1 MKFEPLN
8 NSATKEIWQ
17 AFNDAFSNYEV
28 PIQMPYE
35 KFQKMGNRRGLNLD
49 ISLGAYEGKKLVGFV
64 GNAEGNWNGKKTIY
78 DCFTGII
85 NDYKG
90 KGLGKALLE
99 NSIIRSKELGFE
111 QYLLEVITTNEKAYK
126 LYASKGFK
134 IVREFDV
141 YSSKCENIRF
151 SSDNLMDNDIKI
163 IQTPD
168 WNQFKGMWDILPS
181 WQNSIDSVKRAKD
194 TFEIVA
200 AYLQSDCLGYLILDT
215 ETGDIPQLAIE
226 KDYRRKGIAS
236 ALLKKAAENRKQDFK
251 LSLLNIDSDYKLFI
265 YFMKK
270 HEIPIITKQYE
281 MLCEL

>member
-1 MKFEPLN
+1 MKLKPLN
-8 NSATKEIWQ
+8 NSAPKEIWQ

-35 KFQKMGNRRGLNLD
+35 KFQRMGNRRGLNLD

-64 GNAEGNWNGKKTIY
+64 GNAAGDWNGKKTIY

-85 NDYKG
+85 NNYKG

-168 WNQFKGMWDILPS
+168 WNHFKEMWEFHPS
-181 WQNSIDSVKRAKD
+181 WQNSVDSVNRAKD

-200 AYLQSDCLGYLILDT
+200 AYRQSDCLGYLILDT

-236 ALLKKAAENRKQDFK
+236 ALLKKVAENRKQGFK
-251 LSLLNIDSDYKLFI
+251 LSLLNIDSDYKPFSC
-265 YFMKK
+265 FMKK
-270 HEIPIITKQYE
+270 HEIPVIVKQYE
-281 MLCEL
+281 MLCDL

>member
-1 MKFEPLN
+1 MKLKPLN
-8 NSATKEIWQ
+8 NSAPKEIWQ

-35 KFQKMGNRRGLNLD
+35 KFQRMGNRRGLNLD

-64 GNAEGNWNGKKTIY
+64 GNAAGDWNGKKTIY

-85 NDYKG
+85 NNYKG

-168 WNQFKGMWDILPS
+168 WNHFKEMWEFHPS
-181 WQNSIDSVKRAKD
+181 WQNSVDSVNRAKD

-200 AYLQSDCLGYLILDT
+200 AYRQSDCLGYLILDT

-236 ALLKKAAENRKQDFK
+236 ALLKKVAENRKQGFK
-251 LSLLNIDSDYKLFI
+251 LSLLNINSDYIPFSC
-265 YFMKK
+265 FMKK
-270 HEIPIITKQYE
+270 HKIPVIVKQYE
-281 MLCEL
+281 MLCDL

>member
-1 MKFEPLN
+1 MKLKPLN
-8 NSATKEIWQ
+8 NSAPKEIWQ

-35 KFQKMGNRRGLNLD
+35 KFQRMGNRRGLNLD

-64 GNAEGNWNGKKTIY
+64 GNAAGDWNGKKTIY

-85 NDYKG
+85 NNYKG

-168 WNQFKGMWDILPS
+168 WNHFKEMWEFHPS
-181 WQNSIDSVKRAKD
+181 WQNSVDSVNRAKD

-200 AYLQSDCLGYLILDT
+200 AYRQSDCLGYLILDT

-236 ALLKKAAENRKQDFK
+236 ALLKKVAENRKQGFK
-251 LSLLNIDSDYKLFI
+251 LSLLNINSDYIPFSCFL
-265 YFMKK
+265 KK
-270 HEIPIITKQYE
+270 HKIPVIVKQYE
-281 MLCEL
+281 MLCDL